1 MASLT
6 VVPAILTN
14 DPAVYQQQMANYLQF
29 TKRIQLD
36 ITDGEFTPT
45 VTIPL
50 KGLTFPQGAEI
61 DLHVMMLRPSEH
73 VQDIIAA
80 RPSLVILHAEA
91 TEPILPVLEQIK
103 GAGIKTG
110 VALLEPT
117 FPERV
122 RAYIE
127 VVDHVMIFAGT
138 IGQQGSSA
146 DLLQIEK
153 IPLVRAIKS
162 DVEIGWDGGANMKTI
177 RALGHADLNVINVGS
192 ALATAQDPAATYAE
206 LAKEAE
212 RRGVAL

>member
-50 KGLTFPQGAEI
+50 TGLTFPQGAEI

-73 VQDIIAA
+73 VQDIITA

-146 DLLQIEK
+146 DCSRLK
-153 IPLVRAIKS
+153 KS
-162 DVEIGWDGGANMKTI
+162 HSSVPSSQM
-177 RALGHADLNVINVGS
+177 
-192 ALATAQDPAATYAE
+192 
-206 LAKEAE
+206 
-212 RRGVAL
+212 